1 MRTIHVKDPVFDA
14 LAEMARQSGAGS
26 VDHWLVMRAKNPCL
40 SKIAAVLV
48 LQLLLA
54 AAVAGAQ
61 IKPGDAAAPPPL
73 QPAPEAQ
80 PTPAPPRV
88 EEEIVVTATTVPEP
102 LTELP
107 YSAAVL
113 SRDDLRSRQ
122 MARTL
127 PEALDETTGVV
138 VQKTSHGLGSPY
150 LRGLTG
156 FHTVLL
162 VNGIRLNNSAFRDG
176 PNQYWTTVDPYGLD
190 RVELVRGPVSV
201 LYGSDAVGGTVNA
214 LAAAPEGRGTSG
226 SLSYRFASAEHSG
239 IGHAEVAGDLGGR
252 GRYRLGISAAS
263 FGDLEGGGEV
273 GEQPKTGYDT
283 DAVDAL
289 FSYELGAGRR
299 LVGGHQRMAVDDAWR
314 THRTIHGISWE
325 GTAVGNEKVHSFDQD
340 RRLSFLQ
347 YRQTN
352 PTPVF
357 DELEVTV
364 SYHRQGE
371 DRLRVR
377 LDDRRD
383 HQGFVVGTTGVGV
396 RAQLQTRV
404 GRLTYG
410 LERYDDDVRSYSRR
424 YTPAGQLVGADIQGP
439 VADDASY
446 DSAGVYLQDE
456 LALGQRLRVIA
467 GARYSRIELHA
478 GSVQDPVLLTR
489 VSLDD
494 RWSDLSG
501 NLRALLRLDQQD
513 RWQLFAGLSQ
523 GFRAPNLSDLTRL
536 DIARSNE
543 LEVPSPGLD
552 PERFLAYE
560 LGVRRHA
567 ARLEGGLTLFYTDVE
582 GMIIR
587 VPTGRTIDRSF
598 EVVKRNAGDGSIRG
612 AELELRADLREDLS
626 LFGGYTWLRGDVEAF
641 PGVDQRAVREP
652 LDKGM
657 PSNGL
662 LGVRWEPGRFWSEV
676 VVQAVEA
683 QHRLSTRDAAD
694 TQRIPPGGTPGYT
707 LVTWR
712 GGVEIRPGLR
722 LSLAGENL
730 GDVEYRAHGS
740 GVNGAGRNWVAAV
753 DYSF

>member
-1 MRTIHVKDPVFDA
+1 MTHWRA
-14 LAEMARQSGAGS
+14 LALLCLAFASG
-26 VDHWLVMRAKNPCL
+26 N
-40 SKIAAVLV
+40 
-48 LQLLLA
+48 
-54 AAVAGAQ
+54 AAVALITPQRSGAVS
-61 IKPGDAAAPPPL
+61 DAKAEDCPPVPHPL
-73 QPAPEAQ
+73 RA
-80 PTPAPPRV
+80 

-102 LTELP
+102 LAELP
-107 YSAAVL
+107 YSAAVVT
-113 SRDDLRSRQ
+113 RDELRSRQ
-122 MARTL
+122 IARTL
-127 PEALDETTGVV
+127 PEALDEMTGVA
-138 VQKTSHGLGSPY
+138 VQKTSQGQGSPY

-162 VNGIRLNNSAFRDG
+162 VNGIRLNNSVFRDG

-214 LAAAPEGRGTSG
+214 LASAPAGRGTSG
-226 SLSYRFASAEHSG
+226 RLSYRFASAERSG
-239 IGHAEVAGDLGGR
+239 LGHAEVAGDLGAR
-252 GRYRLGISAAS
+252 GRYRLGVSGAS
-263 FGDLEGGGEV
+263 FGDLEAGGDV
-273 GEQPKTGYDT
+273 GRQPKTGYDT
-283 DAVDAL
+283 GAVDAL
-289 FSYELGAGRR
+289 FSYDLGSGRR
-299 LVGGHQRMAVDDAWR
+299 LVGGHQRMTVDDAWR
-314 THRTIHGISWE
+314 THRTVYGISWG
-325 GTAVGNEKVHSFDQD
+325 GTAVGNEKVHAFDQD

-347 YRQTN
+347 YRQTT

-357 DELEVTV
+357 DELELTV

-377 LDDRRD
+377 NDDRRD
-383 HQGFVVGTTGVGV
+383 HQGFVVGTAGVGL
-396 RAQLQTRV
+396 RAQLQTRW

-424 YTPAGQLVGADIQGP
+424 YTSAGQLAGVDIQGP

-446 DSAGVYLQDE
+446 DSTGVYLQDE
-456 LALGQRLRVIA
+456 LALGRRLRVIA
-467 GARYSRIELHA
+467 GARYSRFELHA
-478 GSVQDPVLLTR
+478 GSVEDPVRHTR
-489 VSLDD
+489 ISFDD
-494 RWSDLSG
+494 RWSDVSG
-501 NLRALLRLDQQD
+501 NLRALLRLDEGD
-513 RWQLFAGLSQ
+513 RWQLFAGASQ

-560 LGVRRHA
+560 IGLRRHG
-567 ARLEGGLTLFYTDVE
+567 ARFEGGLTLFYTDVD
-582 GMIIR
+582 GMIVR
-587 VPTGRTIDRSF
+587 VPTGRTVDRLF
-598 EVVKRNAGDGSIRG
+598 EVTKRNAGDGSIRG
-612 AELELRADLREDLS
+612 AELELRAALREDLS
-626 LFGGYTWLRGDVEAF
+626 VFGGYAWLRGDVEAF
-641 PGVDQRAVREP
+641 PGVDQRAVSEP

-657 PSNGL
+657 PPSGL
-662 LGVRWEPGRFWSEV
+662 LGVRWEPGRFWLEL

-707 LVTWR
+707 LVAWR

-730 GDVEYRAHGS
+730 GDVEYRVHGS

-753 DYSF
+753 DSSF

>member
-1 MRTIHVKDPVFDA
+1 MTKHVSWVACA
-14 LAEMARQSGAGS
+14 L
-26 VDHWLVMRAKNPCL
+26 
-40 SKIAAVLV
+40 LV
-48 LQLLLA
+48 LLSPDSLLA
-54 AAVAGAQ
+54 Q
-61 IKPGDAAAPPPL
+61 SSAAAETSCPKADEAPAGTPSSDCS
-73 QPAPEAQ
+73 PAPDPEA
-80 PTPAPPRV
+80 PRV
-88 EEEIVVTATTVPEP
+88 GETIVVTATAVPEP
-102 LTELP
+102 LADLP
-107 YSAAVL
+107 YSAAVIG
-113 SRDDLRSRQ
+113 RDELRSRQ

-127 PEALDETTGVV
+127 PEALDETAGVA
-138 VQKTSHGLGSPY
+138 VQKTSHGQGSPY
-150 LRGLTG
+150 VRGLTG

-162 VNGIRLNNSAFRDG
+162 VNGIRLNNSVFRDG
-176 PNQYWTTVDPYGLD
+176 PNQYWTTIDPYGLD

-201 LYGSDAVGGTVNA
+201 LYGSDAIGGTVNA

-226 SLSYRFASAEHSG
+226 SVSYRFASAENSG
-239 IGHAEVAGDLGGR
+239 LGHAEVAGDLGRR

-263 FGDLEGGGEV
+263 FGDLEGGGAV
-273 GEQPKTGYDT
+273 GKQPKTGYDA

-299 LVGGHQRMAVDDAWR
+299 LVGGHQRMTVDDAWR
-314 THRTIHGISWE
+314 THRTVYGLSWE

-347 YRQTN
+347 YRDTN
-352 PTPVF
+352 ATPFF

-377 LDDRRD
+377 NDNRRD

-396 RAQLQTRV
+396 RAQLRTPF

-410 LERYDDDVRSYSRR
+410 LERYDDDVRSYSRN
-424 YTPAGQLVGADIQGP
+424 YTPDGQLVNVDVQGP

-446 DSAGVYLQDE
+446 DSTGVYLQDE
-456 LALGQRLRVIA
+456 IGIGSRMRVIA
-467 GARYSRIELHA
+467 GARYSRFELEA
-478 GSVQDPVLLTR
+478 GSVGDPVLRTR
-489 VSLDD
+489 VRMED
-494 RWSDLSG
+494 RWSDVSG
-501 NLRALLRLDQQD
+501 NLRALLRLDEAD
-513 RWQLFAGLSQ
+513 RWQLFAGVSQ

-560 LGVRRHA
+560 LGLRRHA

-582 GMIIR
+582 NMIIR
-587 VPTGRTIDRSF
+587 VPTGRMIDRSF
-598 EVVKRNAGDGSIRG
+598 EVIKKNAGEGSIRG
-612 AELELRADLREDLS
+612 AELELRTDLTEDLS

-641 PGVDQRAVREP
+641 PSVDVHAVREP

-662 LGVRWEPGRFWSEV
+662 LGLRWEPGRFWTEA
-676 VVQAVEA
+676 VVQSVEA
-683 QHRLSTRDAAD
+683 QHRLSSRDRAD
-694 TQRIPPGGTPGYT
+694 NQRIPPGGSPGYT
-707 LVTWR
+707 LLTLR
-712 GGVEIRPGLR
+712 GGVELPRGLR

-730 GDVEYRAHGS
+730 GDVEYRVHGS
-740 GVNGAGRNWVAAV
+740 GVNGAGRNWVASV
-753 DYSF
+753 EWSF